1 MIKRRLSH
9 LPRLPHKPKPK
20 KTTATKR
27 TPSLQKHIERELAE
41 GELFNALDGVHDGL
55 RCSSNR
61 GMISTKLQGR

>member
-1 MIKRRLSH
+1 MIKRRLGH

-20 KTTATKR
+20 KATAPKR
-27 TPSLQKHIERELAE
+27 TPSLTERVERELLE
-41 GELFNALDGVHDGL
+41 ALNGAQDDL

>member
-1 MIKRRLSH
+1 MTQRRLGH

-20 KTTATKR
+20 RPVATKR
-27 TPSLQKHIERELAE
+27 ARSLGEAADRELMD
-41 GELFNALDGVHDGL
+41 LLDAIQDGK

>member
-1 MIKRRLSH
+1 MIKRRLGH

-20 KTTATKR
+20 KPNAAKR
-27 TPSLQKHIERELAE
+27 PASPHDRTEREL
-41 GELFNALDGVHDGL
+41 LDALDHTQDGL

>member
-20 KTTATKR
+20 RTTAAKR
-27 TPSLQKHIERELAE
+27 TLSLQERAERELME
-41 GELFNALDGVHDGL
+41 ALDGAQEGL

-61 GMISTKLQGR
+61 GMISTKLHGR

>member
-1 MIKRRLSH
+1 VIKRRLSH

-20 KTTATKR
+20 KATAAKR
-27 TPSLQKHIERELAE
+27 NLSLHDLAERELIE
-41 GELFNALDGVHDGL
+41 ALDGAHDGL